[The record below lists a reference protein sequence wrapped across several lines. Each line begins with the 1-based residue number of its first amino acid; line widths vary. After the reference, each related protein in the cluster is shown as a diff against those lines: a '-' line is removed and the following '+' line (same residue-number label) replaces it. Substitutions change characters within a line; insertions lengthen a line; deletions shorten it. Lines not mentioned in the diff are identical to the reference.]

1 MRWNNVLLPQSAQ
14 RPQRTPEPVM
24 QYLKN
29 LRFLCVSTG
38 WNKQSGHKD
47 HRANPQPFLNN
58 KYSLQSLYA
67 EIDRGNISS
76 HRENL
81 HLSTKK
87 RFSLWSLCALWL
99 TVFTL
104 SACGREP
111 IYQSQSYVFGTLV
124 DISIYG
130 EEATRAAELAAVI
143 QQDFQRLHHKLHAWN
158 EISDLSRLNRAFAAG
173 ETISIDPE
181 LTKLV
186 EHAQQF
192 SAQSDGLFNPAIGRL
207 IGHWGFQRDIF
218 KPVSIDL
225 PVIEKLVAANPQMQD
240 IVIQHTDTGALVS
253 SRNPAVKLDF
263 GGYAKGYALDR
274 AAAYLKAQGA
284 HNALINIG
292 GNVIA
297 LGKHGKRNWHVGIQH
312 PRKPGA
318 IASLDLEDGWA
329 IGTSGDYQRYFE
341 LEGKRYCHVL
351 DPRSGYPAQHAQAV
365 TVLLPPGELN
375 GTLSDVA
382 SKPIF
387 ISDIGQ
393 RSEMAKKLGIDNFM
407 VIDDAG
413 NIAVSPAMQQRLK
426 WKTDAKIRILP

>member
-1 MRWNNVLLPQSAQ
+1 M
-14 RPQRTPEPVM
+14 
-24 QYLKN
+24 KN
-29 LRFLCVSTG
+29 
-38 WNKQSGHKD
+38 
-47 HRANPQPFLNN
+47 
-58 KYSLQSLYA
+58 
-67 EIDRGNISS
+67 
-76 HRENL
+76 
-81 HLSTKK
+81 

-99 TVFTL
+99 TVFAL

-111 IYQSQSYVFGTLV
+111 LYQSQSYVFGTLV

-130 EEATRAAELAAVI
+130 EEASRAADLAAVI

-158 EISDLSRLNRAFAAG
+158 ESSDLSRLNRAFASG
-173 ETISIDPE
+173 ESVEIDPE
-181 LTKLV
+181 LSKLI

-192 SAQSDGLFNPAIGRL
+192 STQSDGLFNPAIGQL
-207 IGHWGFQRDIF
+207 IGHWGFQRDMF
-218 KPVSIDL
+218 KPVDIDHAA
-225 PVIEKLVAANPQMQD
+225 IEKLVATNPQMQD
-240 IVIQHTDTGALVS
+240 IVLHENASGIEAS

-274 AAAYLKAQGA
+274 AAAYLKAQGT

-297 LGKHGKRNWHVGIQH
+297 LGKRGERNWHVGIQH

-365 TVLLPPGELN
+365 TVLLPPGELS

-387 ISDIGQ
+387 ISEDSH
-393 RSEMAKKLGIDNFM
+393 RSAMAKKLGVENFM

-413 NIAVSPAMQQRLK
+413 NIAASPAMQQRLK
-426 WKTDAKIRILP
+426 WKNDVEVRT